1 MSSQF
6 SKNQQKS
13 LPSENVLSNLQSFRD
28 NNTHVKIDNSSAP
41 SFSQKLSLPP
51 AEDKNSNIHN
61 GMLKYS
67 QDYAQKS
74 KILTSLLND
83 TCSILKQVRETN
95 KQRWDL
101 HYPFVGIK
109 RPQTPRLKSSYN
121 DRNLISNFESNTP
134 FKQKVHD
141 RLHTPI
147 DMSSSQE
154 FNSKYSKLNVLKLDL
169 KRGDTSSAETV
180 FEDLDKSAIAT
191 LLDGRLGQTIKR
203 CESLHARISD
213 TSSKVLVAGDV
224 NAGKSTFVNAL
235 LRREVMPVDQQPCTT
250 LFCEVLDVQENDGIE
265 EIHAIKDI
273 ISYKRTDTST
283 YSVIEWKDLYDI
295 IVNNEESGEYAQLK
309 IYTKDRRDAQES
321 LLHNGIV
328 DIALIDCPG
337 LNRDTLKT
345 TALFARQ
352 EEIDVIIFVVSAEN
366 HFTLSAREFLS
377 NASKEKAYLFI
388 VVNRFDN
395 IRHKEKCRRAI
406 LEQIK
411 EVSPRTHEHAK
422 DLVHFV
428 TSTSIKI
435 EKDNDDVS
443 NLSHHFNVA
452 DQNAND
458 TKSIEDF
465 SNLEESLRTFVLKK
479 RSKSKLAPAQH
490 YLDNLVT
497 DIGILVE
504 FNRSIAQRENDKAN
518 MELREAERAYNKLVS
533 DQKSAI
539 ATAEKAE
546 TRICEEI
553 QNFTRN
559 SLEKAIENVGK
570 TVSCE
575 FNGLLYI
582 WGYANDLRDS
592 MLDDIQKE
600 LVASEENAKKQ
611 TTQCIKLIQDLGK
624 DLGEARQINLDKMY
638 TKPGMSISI
647 NIEISDFI
655 EFDLNEKFS
664 EGLGFVSL
672 AGGAVV
678 CAATK
683 LNALSCLWK
692 VSSFIGF
699 NNMRKLALPLVG
711 LAGFGIVTY
720 VLLDAKHVISRKV
733 ARKIRSHLK
742 RSDYVNI
749 ETNRIVRQGR
759 KKIRMVSDNLRDR
772 FRKAV
777 EEEETKQVAQRI
789 SYKKSEEAV
798 KFFEKI
804 FNQTEHV
811 AECLEDL
818 FDNNEWENYE
828 EIPASN

>member
-1 MSSQF
+1 MSS
-6 SKNQQKS
+6 KTQQKPLPSGNS
-13 LPSENVLSNLQSFRD
+13 LPNSQSFRG
-28 NNTHVKIDNSSAP
+28 NTHIKIDNPSVPSS
-41 SFSQKLSLPP
+41 SQKLSLSQT
-51 AEDKNSNIHN
+51 EHNSNIHN
-61 GMLKYS
+61 GMLKYT

-74 KILTSLLND
+74 KILTGLLNN

-101 HYPFVGIK
+101 HYPFS
-109 RPQTPRLKSSYN
+109 QTPDKSLRSG
-121 DRNLISNFESNTP
+121 FESNTTIQMSK
-134 FKQKVHD
+134 FGQKVHD
-141 RLHTPI
+141 HLHT

-154 FNSKYSKLNVLKLDL
+154 FNSKLNILKLDL
-169 KRGDTSSAETV
+169 KKGHTSSSETV
-180 FEDLDKSAIAT
+180 FEDLNKNAIAT
-191 LLDGRLGQTIKR
+191 LLDSHFAQTIKR
-203 CESLHARISD
+203 CENLHARISD

-224 NAGKSTFVNAL
+224 NAGKSTFVNSL
-235 LRREVMPVDQQPCTT
+235 LRRNVMPVDQQPCTT

-265 EIHAIKDI
+265 EVHAIKDI
-273 ISYKRTDTST
+273 TLYKRTDSST
-283 YSVIEWKDLYDI
+283 YTVIEWKDLYDI
-295 IVNNEESGEYAQLK
+295 IINNEESGDYTQLK
-309 IYTKDRRDAQES
+309 VYTKDRRNAQES

-366 HFTLSAREFLS
+366 HFTLSAKEFLS

-428 TSTSIKI
+428 TSTSINI
-435 EKDNDDVS
+435 EKNDNDVND
-443 NLSHHFNVA
+443 LSHHSNA
-452 DQNAND
+452 DVND
-458 TKSIEDF
+458 MKSIEDF
-465 SNLEESLRTFVLKK
+465 SRLEESLRTFVLKK

-497 DIGILVE
+497 DIGVLVE
-504 FNRSIAQRENDKAN
+504 FNRNIAQRENDKAN
-518 MELREAERAYNKLVS
+518 SELKEAERVYNNLVS
-533 DQKSAI
+533 DQKAAV
-539 ATAEKAE
+539 ATAEKVE
-546 TRICEEI
+546 THICEEI

-559 SLEKAIENVGK
+559 SLEKAIDNVGK
-570 TVSCE
+570 TSLC
-575 FNGLLYI
+575 NYHGLLYI
-582 WGYANDLRDS
+582 WSYANDLRDL

-600 LVASEENAKKQ
+600 VIASEEYAKNQ
-611 TTQCIKLIQDLGK
+611 TAQCIELIQDLGK
-624 DLGEARQINLDKMY
+624 DLGGEFKQINLDRMY

-647 NIEISDFI
+647 NVEISDFI
-655 EFDLNEKFS
+655 ELDLNERFS
-664 EGLGFVSL
+664 ESGLRFVGL
-672 AGGAVV
+672 AGGAVM
-678 CAATK
+678 CAGTK
-683 LNALSCLWK
+683 LNALSCFWDFT
-692 VSSFIGF
+692 SFIGF
-699 NNMRKLALPLVG
+699 NNMRKLALPLIG

-720 VLLDAKHVISRKV
+720 LVLDAKHVISRKV
-733 ARKIRSHLK
+733 ARKIRSHLT
-742 RSDYVNI
+742 RSDYANI
-749 ETNRIVRQGR
+749 ETNRIARQGR

-777 EEEETKQVAQRI
+777 EEEETKQVAQLI

-804 FNQTEHV
+804 FSQTEQV
-811 AECLEDL
+811 AESLEDL
-818 FDNNEWENYE
+818 GNNEWEDYE
-828 EIPASN
+828 EILASN

>member
-1 MSSQF
+1 MSSLTSP
-6 SKNQQKS
+6 SKNQQKLS
-13 LPSENVLSNLQSFRD
+13 TSENESSIRD
-28 NNTHVKIDNSSAP
+28 ITYIRVDNSSTP
-41 SFSQKLSLPP
+41 SSSQKLSLPP
-51 AEDKNSNIHN
+51 TEYKNSNVHN
-61 GMLKYS
+61 AMLKCN
-67 QDYAQKS
+67 QDYVQKS
-74 KILTSLLND
+74 KILMSLLVD
-83 TCSILKQVRETN
+83 TSSILKLVRETN

-109 RPQTPRLKSSYN
+109 STQTPGLKSSLYN
-121 DRNLISNFESNTP
+121 DRNHRSMSKY
-134 FKQKVHD
+134 KQKVND
-141 RLHTPI
+141 RLHTPT

-154 FNSKYSKLNVLKLDL
+154 FNSKLNVLKLDL

-191 LLDGRLGQTIKR
+191 LLDGRLVQTEKR

-235 LRREVMPVDQQPCTT
+235 LRKEVMPVDQQPCTT
-250 LFCEVLDVQENDGIE
+250 LFCEVLDVQENGGIE

-273 ISYKRTDTST
+273 TSYKRTDVST
-283 YSVIEWKDLYDI
+283 YTVIEWKDLYDT
-295 IVNNEESGEYAQLK
+295 IVNNEESGEYTQLK
-309 IYTKDRRDAQES
+309 IYTKDRRNAQES
-321 LLHNGIV
+321 LLHNGVV

-366 HFTLSAREFLS
+366 HFTLSAKEFLS

-411 EVSPRTHEHAK
+411 EVSPRTHEYAK

-435 EKDNDDVS
+435 EKDDDNVG
-443 NLSHHFNVA
+443 NMSHKFNTA
-452 DQNAND
+452 DQNDND
-458 TKSIEDF
+458 TKSIEEF
-465 SNLEESLRTFVLKK
+465 SKLEESLRTFVLKK

-497 DIGILVE
+497 DIGVLIE
-504 FNRSIAQRENDKAN
+504 FNRNIAQQENDKAN
-518 MELREAERAYNKLVS
+518 MKLKEAERAYNKLVS
-533 DQKSAI
+533 DQKSSV

-546 TRICEEI
+546 TRVCEEI
-553 QNFTRN
+553 QTFTRN

-570 TVSCE
+570 NVSCE

-600 LVASEENAKKQ
+600 VVASEENAKNK
-611 TTQCIKLIQDLGK
+611 TAQCIKLIQDLGK
-624 DLGEARQINLDKMY
+624 DLGEVKQVNLDRMY

-647 NIEISDFI
+647 DIEISDFI

-664 EGLGFVSL
+664 EGLGFAGL
-672 AGGAVV
+672 AGGAVM
-678 CAATK
+678 CAATR
-683 LNALSCLWK
+683 LDALSCLWK
-692 VSSFIGF
+692 LTGFVGF
-699 NNMRKLALPLVG
+699 NNMRRLALPLVG

-720 VLLDAKHVISRKV
+720 ILFDAKHVISRKV
-733 ARKIRSHLK
+733 ARKIRGHLK

-759 KKIRMVSDNLRDR
+759 KKIRKVSDNLRDQ

-804 FNQTEHV
+804 FSQTEQV
-811 AECLEDL
+811 AECLEDFL
-818 FDNNEWENYE
+818 GNNEWEDYE
-828 EIPASN
+828 EIPVSN